1 MTYLKKRWEN
11 KNAAYMLLD
20 AMPSGRANQYVIELL
35 LNGIGI
41 HIFT

>member
-1 MTYLKKRWEN
+1 MTYSEKRREN

-20 AMPSGRANQYVIELL
+20 AMPTGRANKYVIELL